1 MKTSRSW
8 KRDLYPP
15 INLADVILSP
25 GLLWNLSSHD
35 LLKEQL
41 AIEAVKP
48 LTDCVLVP
56 CSGISEG
63 EDPKLEL
70 LADPEIFYNATGC
83 LRYYQLKYKKQN
95 FENGAYLFWQARMFL
110 VVLNSASIT
119 LSCALL
125 INQF

>member
-1 MKTSRSW
+1 MKTSRS
-8 KRDLYPP
+8 RSISLYAS

-41 AIEAVKP
+41 AREAVKP
-48 LTDCVLVP
+48 LTDSVLVP
-56 CSGISEG
+56 CSGMSEG

-83 LRYYQLKYKKQN
+83 LRYYQLKYKIQKV
-95 FENGAYLFWQARMFL
+95 ENDSF
-110 VVLNSASIT
+110 
-119 LSCALL
+119 
-125 INQF
+125 